1 MTQIP
6 AAGTDDDTSYDEGTG
21 DRIRPDAEEAPT
33 SEQGKGKATHH
44 LPADIPPG
52 ELLGTVSLAARSR
65 LISVTADA
73 TAHTERV
80 P

>member
-21 DRIRPDAEEAPT
+21 DRIRPDAEEAPET
-33 SEQGKGKATHH
+33 EQGEGKATHH

-52 ELLGTVSLAARSR
+52 E
-65 LISVTADA
+65 IP
-73 TAHTERV
+73 ER
-80 P
+80 